1 MAPEPL
7 AGHGVEERKGGKG
20 ERSGAHPVRLSELY
34 VKFLSQNVRGLT
46 LSKEQELVAGMAMR
60 GTFATMIKET
70 WRVGKSMEVDTRGFT
85 MLHNGLESKVCKRGL
100 LGVATVL
107 SPMARRDWEQCGSKV
122 AYYDRIIAARLQ
134 IEDMVG
140 KPLIIVLVSAYASH
154 SGSTQEE
161 KETFEDNFQAC
172 LDDCGHDEIPIIGM
186 DAQWANGVRMTTR
199 VLAGIECEAA
209 MGLKWRMKVE

>member
-20 ERSGAHPVRLSELY
+20 ERSGAHPVRLSELS
-34 VKFLSQNVRGLT
+34 VNFLSQNVRGLT
-46 LSKEQELVAGMAMR
+46 PSKEQELVAGMAMR

-134 IEDMVG
+134 IKDMVG

-161 KETFEDNFQAC
+161 ERR
-172 LDDCGHDEIPIIGM
+172 LS
-186 DAQWANGVRMTTR
+186 R
-199 VLAGIECEAA
+199 VISRLVSMIAD
-209 MGLKWRMKVE
+209 MMKSQ